1 METVLLGIQDA
12 FSVSILVVVLAGV
25 TLGIA
30 VGAVPGLNAP
40 MAIAIA
46 IPLTYYMS
54 PLAALAFLISVN
66 KGGSFGGS
74 ISGILLNT
82 PGSPE
87 AAATAIDGHPLA
99 RAGYPMKAMKTALG
113 ASVVGDLF
121 SDIVLILVA
130 APIAVVA
137 LKLGPV
143 EIMSLIVFAFAMISG
158 LLGGS
163 VAKGLIATALG
174 VFFACIGTDPTMSMP
189 RLDFGHIELQ
199 SGIPLMALGIGM
211 LAVSE
216 ILVQIENHVRRGGAA
231 AHRGTERAADDRLS
245 AGEFFRLWR
254 TLLRSATIGTGIGAL
269 PGLGA
274 TIAGFLGYGAA
285 RRASKTP
292 EQFGKGS
299 VEGVASAEAA
309 NSAVVGANLITL
321 LALGIPGNVTAAL
334 LVGAFIIHGF
344 APGPWMFED
353 HGRLIYGMFAAMVM
367 ANAVNLLIGGFGLP
381 VFARVLSV
389 PKAVILPALVF
400 LGLTGAF
407 LNDQSFFAVSLT
419 VAFAILGYL
428 MRKLG
433 YPFVPFIIGFVL
445 TPMLELS
452 FSQTYILTE
461 GELTSLIDY
470 PVALALLLL
479 TLVVVARSV
488 LRRQR

>member
-1 METVLLGIQDA
+1 METVLLGVQDA
-12 FSVSILVVVLAGV
+12 LSLSIFVVVVAGV
-25 TLGIA
+25 TLGIV
-30 VGAVPGLNAP
+30 VGAIPGLNAP

-130 APIAVVA
+130 APLAVVA
-137 LKLGPV
+137 LRLGPV
-143 EIMSLIVFAFAMISG
+143 EIMGLIVFAFAMISG

-163 VAKGLIATALG
+163 VSKGLVATGLG

-189 RLDFGHIELQ
+189 RLDFGYIELQ

-211 LAVSE
+211 LAISE
-216 ILVQIENHVRRGGAA
+216 ILIQLENHVRGRSDVGPQGF
-231 AHRGTERAADDRLS
+231 ERASDDCLS
-245 AGEFFRLWR
+245 AREFFGMWR
-254 TLLRSATIGTGIGAL
+254 TLIRSACIGTGIGAL

-285 RRASKTP
+285 RRASKQP
-292 EQFGKGS
+292 EQFGKGA
-299 VEGVASAEAA
+299 VEGVAGAEAA
-309 NSAVVGANLITL
+309 NSAVVGANLIPL
-321 LALGIPGNVTAAL
+321 LSLGIPGNVTAAL
-334 LVGAFIIHGF
+334 LIGAFIIHGF
-344 APGPWMFED
+344 APGPWMFEEN
-353 HGRLIYGMFAAMVM
+353 GRLIYGMFTAMVI
-367 ANAVNLLIGGFGLP
+367 ANFVNLVLGGFGLP
-381 VFARVLSV
+381 LFAKVLSI
-389 PKAVILPALVF
+389 PKAIILPALIF
-400 LGLTGAF
+400 LGLTGSF
-407 LNDQSFFAVSLT
+407 LNDQSFFAVGLT
-419 VAFAILGYL
+419 VAFAMLGYL

-452 FSQTYILTE
+452 FSQAYILTD
-461 GELTSLIDY
+461 GEFANMVDY
-470 PVALALLLL
+470 PVALAFLVL
-479 TLVVVARSV
+479 TLVVIVRSL
-488 LRRQR
+488 LRGQR

>member
-1 METVLLGIQDA
+1 MMETILLGVQDA
-12 FSVSILVVVLAGV
+12 LTPAIFVVVLAGV
-25 TLGIA
+25 TLGIV
-30 VGAVPGLNAP
+30 VGAIPGLNAP

-113 ASVVGDLF
+113 ASVAGDLF
-121 SDIVLILVA
+121 SDVVLILVA
-130 APIAVVA
+130 APLAVVA

-143 EIMSLIVFAFAMISG
+143 EIMGLIVFAFAMISG

-174 VFFACIGTDPTMSMP
+174 VFFASIGTDPTMSMP
-189 RLDFGHIELQ
+189 RLDFGYIELQ

-216 ILVQIENHVRRGGAA
+216 ILVQIENHVRGGGASVRIGA
-231 AHRGTERAADDRLS
+231 DRAADDRL
-245 AGEFFRLWR
+245 GLREFMGMWR
-254 TLLRSATIGTGIGAL
+254 TLLRSAAIGTGIGAL

-285 RRASKTP
+285 RRASKRS
-292 EQFGKGS
+292 ENFGNGE
-299 VEGVASAEAA
+299 VEGIAGAEAA
-309 NSAVVGANLITL
+309 NSAVVGANLIPL

-344 APGPWMFED
+344 APGPWMFEEN
-353 HGRLIYGMFAAMVM
+353 GRLIYGMFAAMVI
-367 ANAVNLLIGGFGLP
+367 ANLANLVIGGFGLP
-381 VFARVLSV
+381 V
-389 PKAVILPALVF
+389 
-400 LGLTGAF
+400 
-407 LNDQSFFAVSLT
+407 
-419 VAFAILGYL
+419 
-428 MRKLG
+428 
-433 YPFVPFIIGFVL
+433 
-445 TPMLELS
+445 
-452 FSQTYILTE
+452 
-461 GELTSLIDY
+461 
-470 PVALALLLL
+470 
-479 TLVVVARSV
+479 
-488 LRRQR
+488 